1 MRIVFIEIFTIL
13 FFIAYFFGCG
23 GIALNQ
29 KIETTENDWTM
40 CGGNPL
46 QQNVAKSVLVPP
58 LILKWS
64 YNIDAGVGCQSIT
77 VSDAVVFV
85 NTLNGEL
92 HVIDVSSGN
101 KIGYISLLG
110 SEANSSA
117 LINGNNLLL
126 TFAGDKNNSMMNY
139 SLMTGE
145 INWAK
150 NLGYIQTSP
159 VMHNGFVY
167 AGNIEGKFYKTSVDK
182 DSVYW
187 SFDANSQIHSTCALS
202 EGKAVF
208 GSDNSSVFCLN
219 TDDGREIW
227 KYKCDASVYSTPM
240 INEEKVFF
248 GSYDSNY
255 YCLSLDSGKVLWKK
269 NLKTKIF
276 SGSSL
281 HEGKIITN
289 GIDGKVYALNSAD
302 GNIAWT
308 FETKGTI
315 VSTPLVS
322 GNCVYITSYDW
333 NLYSLDAATGK
344 LLWSYNLDGKAKT
357 SPVIWNK
364 FLFTAA
370 DRFVYCFSTDTTKV
384 SVK

>member
-1 MRIVFIEIFTIL
+1 MKKIYYYYTFLITLIS
-13 FFIAYFFGCG
+13 GCA
-23 GIALNQ
+23 GITLNQ
-29 KIETTENDWTM
+29 KIETTENDWAM
-40 CGGNPL
+40 CGGNHL
-46 QQNVAKSVLVPP
+46 QQNVAKSVLAPP

-64 YNIDAGVGCQSIT
+64 YNIDAGVGYQSIS

-92 HVIDVSSGN
+92 HAIDVSSGS

-110 SEANSSA
+110 SEASSSA
-117 LINGNNLLL
+117 LINGNNLLI

-139 SLMTGE
+139 NLLTGE
-145 INWAK
+145 VNWTR
-150 NLGYIQTSP
+150 NLGFIQTSP
-159 VMHNGFVY
+159 VMFDGFVY
-167 AGNIEGKFYKTSVDK
+167 SGTLEGKFYKTSVDK

-187 SFDANSQIHSTCALS
+187 SFDAGSQIHSTCALS

-208 GSDNSSVFCLN
+208 GSDNGSVFCLN
-219 TDDGREIW
+219 TDDGKEIW
-227 KYKCDASVYSTPM
+227 KYKFAASVFSAPM
-240 INEEKVFF
+240 INDDKVFF

-276 SGSSL
+276 SGSSF

-289 GIDGKVYALNSAD
+289 GIDGKVYALNFAD

-308 FETKGTI
+308 FETKGAI

-344 LLWSYNLDGKAKT
+344 LLWTYTLDGKAKT
-357 SPVIWNK
+357 SPVVWNK

-370 DRFVYCFSTDTTKV
+370 DRFVYCFISDTTKV
-384 SVK
+384 SSK